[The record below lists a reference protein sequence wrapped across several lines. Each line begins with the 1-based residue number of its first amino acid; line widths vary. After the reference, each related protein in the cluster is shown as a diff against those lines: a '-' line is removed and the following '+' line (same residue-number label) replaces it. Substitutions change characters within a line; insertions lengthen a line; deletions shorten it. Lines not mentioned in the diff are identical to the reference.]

1 MADIFL
7 SYASEDVNVARS
19 LAAWLEDSGWSV
31 WWDRKIFAGKVFDT
45 VITRELN
52 AARCVLVLW
61 TRHSVASNWVKDEAT
76 EAADRQIL
84 VPVVLDEAPIPMG
97 FRRIQAARL
106 VGWAGDVSDS
116 RLKDLRDAVLEC
128 APVVTTTL
136 VDAPKPQRPPKQLIE
151 QAVAATSKPPGTRAG
166 WMWLVLVGIA
176 SVVIGWIAFLLVHD
190 NARSLAAALLAW
202 VFVAVICMFPGYRF
216 WRKARKGADAL
227 PDQAVAK
234 PLRPRDTR
242 LDWVGLPLIAIASI
256 AIGYGVAIALSTT
269 GVRGD
274 AILFAAWGLVA
285 VILMFVGYR
294 IWRKSRKVADVE
306 LRHRAER

>member
-7 SYASEDVNVARS
+7 SYASEDLDVARS
-19 LAAWLEDSGWSV
+19 LAAWLEHSGWSV

-106 VGWAGDVSDS
+106 VGWAGDISDA

-128 APVVTTTL
+128 APLVTTSL
-136 VDAPKPQRPPKQLIE
+136 VDAPKGQDPSGRLSE
-151 QAVAATSKPPGTRAG
+151 E
-166 WMWLVLVGIA
+166 
-176 SVVIGWIAFLLVHD
+176 
-190 NARSLAAALLAW
+190 
-202 VFVAVICMFPGYRF
+202 
-216 WRKARKGADAL
+216 
-227 PDQAVAK
+227 AVAK
-234 PLRPRDTR
+234 PLKPRKPVW
-242 LDWVGLPLIAIASI
+242 DWIVLSLIAIASI
-256 AIGYGVAIALSTT
+256 AIGRGVAIVLFENM

-285 VILMFVGYR
+285 VISMFIGYR
-294 IWRKSRKVADVE
+294 IWRKSRKVADAVP
-306 LRHRAER
+306 RHPARG